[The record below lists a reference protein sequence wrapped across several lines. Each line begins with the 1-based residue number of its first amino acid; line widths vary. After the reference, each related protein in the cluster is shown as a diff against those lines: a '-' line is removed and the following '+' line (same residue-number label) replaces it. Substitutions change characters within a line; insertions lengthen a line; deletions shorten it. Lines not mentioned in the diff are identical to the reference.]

1 MKNVFGMKKTVLAA
15 AVAASLVAPAA
26 AMADVSGSLGIAN
39 MYLWR
44 GQDISAGRPEV
55 FGSLDYT
62 HPSGLYAGIWG
73 SSEGPSDTGNAG
85 TPETDLYAG
94 YNNHIG
100 GLNYD
105 LSYIYYDYSG
115 NTAFDLSEIKLN
127 LGYSGFNATGYFG
140 VGDVGRGS
148 NATTNKN
155 NYFTLS
161 YGYDKY
167 SILVG
172 TWDMDNSAANYTHVD
187 LSYALT
193 DQLSFTLS
201 KVVDA
206 RSEAAVSDS
215 NDPLFLVSYSF
226 KI

>member
-1 MKNVFGMKKTVLAA
+1 MKNVFGMKKTVVAA

-44 GQDISAGRPEV
+44 GQDISSGRPEV

-73 SSEGPSDTGNAG
+73 SSEGPANEGDAG

-94 YNNHIG
+94 YNNHVG

-115 NTAFDLSEIKLN
+115 NSAIDYSEAKLS

-148 NATTNKN
+148 NKSTNKN
-155 NYFTLS
+155 NYFSLS
-161 YGYDKY
+161 YAYKKY

-172 TWDMDNSAANYTHVD
+172 TWDYNDSSSDYTHVD

-206 RSEAAVSDS
+206 RSNAPVSDS